1 MTRKTNSATVLFFV
15 ALWILVV
22 AGLPHPARVS
32 AQKTEKMAAA
42 SPGGTSSADSLARVI
57 EGAKREGVVDAA
69 LQGTLTPR
77 GVTAVQEAIRKKY
90 GVDLRINY
98 SPARSYPEIE
108 AKALTEHK
116 AGVPPSFDLIT
127 GAEAQIFEVAEAGAV
142 ERVDWGPL
150 LPAGTPREIVVY
162 GGAGLVVNTAFVGLL
177 YNPKMVRPEEV
188 PTNLKDLANP
198 KWRGKVLIPPYTST
212 WMTQAIPMGR
222 QASLSVVEAI
232 MKNGAVVTTWPSALT
247 RFTLGEFPLV
257 ALISEAHFHQ
267 LKGRGV
273 SAGFRPL
280 DSAYLGLHIGAVR
293 TGARHPNAAKLLAAF
308 LAGPEA
314 LKIWQEVASNP
325 NFYYRGKSPF
335 ELEPEWQK
343 VTPWLWTLERLRFKS
358 TPEAEAWEQEI
369 GRLLTRK

>member
-1 MTRKTNSATVLFFV
+1 LERTDPACPYCGPTLETRARKKLCLGTGLSVLFFLSFWSLVHGAFLRSVEAQISGTQRV
-15 ALWILVV
+15 AATI
-22 AGLPHPARVS
+22 P
-32 AQKTEKMAAA
+32 TEKRAAELLA
-42 SPGGTSSADSLARVI
+42 RIADSAKA
-57 EGAKREGVVDAA
+57 EGTVDVAM
-69 LQGTLTPR
+69 QSSLTSR
-77 GVTAVQEAIRKKY
+77 GVAAVQEAIRGKY
-90 GVDLRINY
+90 GFDLKINY
-98 SPARSYPEIE
+98 SPTRSYPKIQ
-108 AKALTEHK
+108 AQALTEHK
-116 AGVPPSFDLIT
+116 AGALPSFDLIT

-273 SAGFRPL
+273 SAGFRPRP
-280 DSAYLGLHIGAVR
+280 AWH
-293 TGARHPNAAKLLAAF
+293 
-308 LAGPEA
+308 
-314 LKIWQEVASNP
+314 
-325 NFYYRGKSPF
+325 
-335 ELEPEWQK
+335 LEQPL
-343 VTPWLWTLERLRFKS
+343 PMTL
-358 TPEAEAWEQEI
+358 P
-369 GRLLTRK
+369 